1 MTSALAIRQIPKTTR
16 LNSSVILDTSFDFIG
31 LSISKHHGVIL
42 EIKGFIDEVF
52 PRIYR
57 ELQFESS
64 PRIET

>member
-16 LNSSVILDTSFDFIG
+16 LNSSVILDTSFDFNG

-57 ELQFESS
+57 ELQFGSS

>member
-16 LNSSVILDTSFDFIG
+16 LNSSVIFDTSFDFNG

-42 EIKGFIDEVF
+42 EIKEFIDEVF
-52 PRIYR
+52 PQIYR
-57 ELQFESS
+57 ELQFGSS

>member
-1 MTSALAIRQIPKTTR
+1 MTSALASKQIPKTTR
-16 LNSSVILDTSFDFIG
+16 LNSSVILDASFDFDDM
-31 LSISKHHGVIL
+31 SISKHHGVIL

-57 ELQFESS
+57 ELQFGSS